1 MRFVFIVLPFV
12 LAFACYGEIKERR
25 IPNWLTLGVIALGLG
40 AATIDYGIQGLLDS
54 ALGLA
59 VTGGVFLPFCLLGI
73 VGGGDMKLMAGVG
86 SVVCYPLALRVLC
99 DTCLAGGLIAIAL
112 MAWHGVLLTT
122 LLNAMRVIFGMPRR
136 REGLSKAPTVPYA
149 LAITLGTL
157 VAVFI
162 QDF

>member
-1 MRFVFIVLPFV
+1 MPIVFIALPFI

-25 IPNWLTLGVIALGLG
+25 IPNWLTLGTIALGIG
-40 AATIDYGIQGLLDS
+40 AATIEHGTQGLVDS
-54 ALGLA
+54 AIGLA
-59 VTGGVFLPFCLLGI
+59 ITGGVFLPFCLLGI

-86 SVVCYPLALRVLC
+86 AVVCYPLALRVLC
-99 DTCLAGGLIAIAL
+99 DTCLAGGVIAIAL
-112 MAWHGVLLTT
+112 MAWHGILLTT

>member
-1 MRFVFIVLPFV
+1 MPLVFIALPFV

-25 IPNWLTLGVIALGLG
+25 IPNWLTLGMIVLGLG
-40 AATIDYGIQGLLDS
+40 AATIEHGVQGLLDS
-54 ALGLA
+54 ALGL
-59 VTGGVFLPFCLLGI
+59 VITGGAFLPFCLLGI

-86 SVVCYPLALRVLC
+86 AIVCYPLALRVLC

-136 REGLSKAPTVPYA
+136 RDGLSKVPTVPYA
-149 LAITLGTL
+149 LAITIGTL

>member
-1 MRFVFIVLPFV
+1 MPIVFIVLPFI

-25 IPNWLTLGVIALGLG
+25 IPNWLTLGTIALGLG
-40 AATIDYGIQGLLDS
+40 AATIEHGTQGFVDS

-59 VTGGVFLPFCLLGI
+59 ITGGVFLPFCLLGI

-86 SVVCYPLALRVLC
+86 AVVCYPLALRVLC
-99 DTCLAGGLIAIAL
+99 DTCLAGGVIAIAL
-112 MAWHGVLLTT
+112 MAWHGILLTT

>member
-1 MRFVFIVLPFV
+1 MPLVFIALPFV

-25 IPNWLTLGVIALGLG
+25 IPNWLTLGMIVLGLG
-40 AATIDYGIQGLLDS
+40 AAVIEHGVQGLLDS

-59 VTGGVFLPFCLLGI
+59 IAGGAFLPFCLLGI

-86 SVVCYPLALRVLC
+86 AIVCYPLALRVLC

-149 LAITLGTL
+149 LAITIGTL

>member
-1 MRFVFIVLPFV
+1 MPIVFIALPFI

-25 IPNWLTLGVIALGLG
+25 IPNWLTLGTIALGIG
-40 AATIDYGIQGLLDS
+40 AATIEHGTQGLVDS
-54 ALGLA
+54 AIGLA
-59 VTGGVFLPFCLLGI
+59 ITGGVFLPFCLLGI

-86 SVVCYPLALRVLC
+86 AVVCYPLALRVLC
-99 DTCLAGGLIAIAL
+99 DTCLAGGIIAIAL
-112 MAWHGVLLTT
+112 MAWHGILLTT